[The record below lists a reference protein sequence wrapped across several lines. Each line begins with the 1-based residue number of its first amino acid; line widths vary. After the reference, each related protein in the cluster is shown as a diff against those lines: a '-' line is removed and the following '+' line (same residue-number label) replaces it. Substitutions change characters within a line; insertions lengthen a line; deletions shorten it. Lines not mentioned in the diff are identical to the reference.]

1 MYSIEWSKRPL
12 RHLIGA
18 MRTKDKDNDKK
29 ATNSKSVARDWK
41 FLNFWQLTSKQS
53 YWPGN
58 KKWHWSAFVILAMFP
73 HRFVQEFFQTFQM
86 GEGECCRKQ
95 QGRAFKSCKWRTKL
109 SEIMDSEKK
118 VNDANMGRSNHLR
131 TQKSVI
137 DGGGNVNR
145 IDKLLSRQIL
155 GQSVVCS
162 GTTLWSR
169 TQFNSFHPL

>member
-1 MYSIEWSKRPL
+1 MSFSKHFREERGEVAVNNLEEPL
-12 RHLIGA
+12 
-18 MRTKDKDNDKK
+18 K
-29 ATNSKSVARDWK
+29 V
-41 FLNFWQLTSKQS
+41 
-53 YWPGN
+53 
-58 KKWHWSAFVILAMFP
+58 VIDE
-73 HRFVQEFFQTFQM
+73 QDFQ
-86 GEGECCRKQ
+86 RK
-95 QGRAFKSCKWRTKL
+95 
-109 SEIMDSEKK
+109 MDSKKK